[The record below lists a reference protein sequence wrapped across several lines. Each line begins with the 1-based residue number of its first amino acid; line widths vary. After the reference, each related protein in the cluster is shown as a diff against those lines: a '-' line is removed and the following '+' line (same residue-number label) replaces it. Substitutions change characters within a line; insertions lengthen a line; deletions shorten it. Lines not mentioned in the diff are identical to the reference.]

1 MTQIIRIGTIMKGRI
16 FKMVYEKV
24 SPELNFVDREKQV
37 EKFWKENDI
46 FEKSIENRKEGETYT
61 FYDGPPTANGKP
73 HIGHVLTRVI
83 KDMIPRYRT
92 MKGYMVPRK
101 AGWDTHGLP
110 VELEVEKKLGLDG
123 KEQIE
128 EYGLEPFIKHCKE
141 SVWKYKGMWEDFSST
156 VGFWADMDN
165 PYVTYDNNFIE
176 SEWWALKQIWDKE
189 LLYEGFKIVPY
200 CPRCGTP
207 LSSHE
212 VAQGYKAVKERSAV
226 VRFKVVGEDAYFLAW
241 TTTPWTLPSNVAL
254 CVNPDE
260 TYVKVKAADGYTYY
274 MAEAL
279 LDKVLG
285 GLAVKA
291 GQTVKGES
299 LDEDAKDANGAGID
313 YEVLETYKGKDLEYK
328 EYEPLYQCAADC
340 AAKQHKKGHFVTCD
354 TYVTM
359 SDGTGIVHIAPAFG
373 EDDANVGRNYDL
385 PFVQFVNGK
394 GEMTE
399 ETPFAGL
406 FVKKADPEVL
416 KDLDAKKQLFAA
428 PKFEHDYPH
437 CWRCDTPLIYYARES
452 WFIKMTEVRDDLVRN
467 NNTVNW
473 IPDSIGKGRFGNWL
487 ENIQD
492 WGISR
497 NRYWGTPLNIW
508 ECEGCGHQ
516 ESIGSR
522 AELAERSGN
531 PDDAKVELHR
541 PYIDGV
547 TFKCPDCGKTMK
559 RVPEVIDCW
568 FDSGAMPFAQ
578 HHYPF
583 ENKDLFEAQFPAQFI
598 SEAVDQTR
606 GWFYS
611 LMAEST
617 LLFNKAPYENV
628 IVLGHVQDE
637 NGQKMSKSKGNAVDP
652 FDALD
657 KYGADAIRWYFYINS
672 APWLPNRFHGKA
684 VQEGQR
690 KFMGT
695 LWNTYAFFV
704 LYANIDEFDATKY
717 TLDYDKLSVMDKWL
731 LSRLNSTVK
740 EVDEN
745 LAAYR
750 IPETAKALQSF
761 VDEMSNW
768 YVRRC
773 RERFWAKG
781 MEQDK
786 INAYMT
792 LYTALVTISKAA
804 APMIPFMTEDIY
816 RNLVCTLDASAP
828 ESVHL
833 CDFPEVNEA
842 HIDKKLEED
851 METVLEAVVI
861 GRACRN
867 TANIKNRQP
876 IGKMYVKADT
886 ELSEFYMD
894 IIKDEL
900 NVKEAVLT
908 QDVSELTTYSFK
920 PQLKTLGRRFGKQI
934 NAVKEILAGLDG
946 QKAMAELNEKG
957 NLTITVDGNE
967 EVLEKDDLLI
977 EAAQMEGYISDTDRG
992 ITVVLDTN
1000 LTPELIEE
1008 GFVREVISKIQ
1019 TMRKDAGFEVM
1030 DHIRVSMQDN
1040 EKIAGIVQKN
1050 EEQIKSEVLANETK
1064 YDGAVGFKKEWNING
1079 EKVTFGVE
1087 KL

>member
-1 MTQIIRIGTIMKGRI
+1 MYQ
-16 FKMVYEKV
+16 KV
-24 SPELNFVDREKQV
+24 SPDMNFVDREKNV
-37 EKFWKENDI
+37 GKFWRNQQI
-46 FEKSIENRKEGETYT
+46 FEKSMKAREGKPVYT

-83 KDMIPRYRT
+83 KDMIPRYKT

-110 VELEVEKKLGLDG
+110 VELEVEKLLGLDG

-128 EYGLEPFIKHCKE
+128 EYGMEPFIKKCKE
-141 SVWKYKGMWEDFSST
+141 SVWKYKGMWEDFSGT

-165 PYVTYDNNFIE
+165 PYVTYDDNFIE
-176 SEWWALKQIWDKE
+176 SEWWALKEIWNKK
-189 LLYEGFKIVPY
+189 LLYKGFKIVPY

-207 LSSHE
+207 LSSQE
-212 VAQGYKAVKERSAV
+212 VAQGYKLVKERSAI

-254 CVNPDE
+254 CVNPED
-260 TYVKVKAADGYTYY
+260 TYIKVKAADGYTYY
-274 MAEAL
+274 LAEAL
-279 LDKVLG
+279 ADNVLG
-285 GLAVKA
+285 GLAQEEGVKA
-291 GQTVKGES
+291 
-299 LDEDAKDANGAGID
+299 
-313 YEVLETYKGKDLEYK
+313 YEVLETYKGSDLEHK
-328 EYEPLYQCAADC
+328 EYEPLYACAKECAD
-340 AAKQHKKGHFVTCD
+340 KQHKKGFFVTCD

-394 GEMTE
+394 GEMSE

-416 KDLDAKKQLFAA
+416 KDLDASGKLFAA

-473 IPDSIGKGRFGNWL
+473 IPESIGSGRFGNWL

-508 ECEGCGHQ
+508 ECEGCGRQ

-531 PDDAKVELHR
+531 PEDAKVELHR
-541 PYIDGV
+541 PYIDAV
-547 TFKCPDCGKTMK
+547 TFTCPDCGKTMR

-583 ENKDLFEAQFPAQFI
+583 ENKDLFEQQFPAQFI

-740 EVDEN
+740 AVDEN

-750 IPETAKALQSF
+750 IPETARALQEF

-816 RNLVCTLDASAP
+816 RNLVCSIDPSAP

-833 CDFPEVNEA
+833 CDFPEVDEA
-842 HIDKKLEED
+842 HIDSQLEAD
-851 METVLEAVVI
+851 MEVVLEAVVI

-876 IGKMYVKADT
+876 IGKMYIKAGK
-886 ELSEFYMD
+886 ELSDFYVD
-894 IIKDEL
+894 IIRDEL
-900 NVKEAVLT
+900 NVKEAELT
-908 QDVSELTTYSFK
+908 DDVSKLTTYSFK
-920 PQLKTLGRRFGKQI
+920 PQLKTLGRRFGKKI
-934 NAVKEILAGLDG
+934 NDVRQILAELDG
-946 QKAMAELNEKG
+946 QAAMAELNEKG
-957 NLTITVDGNE
+957 TLTIQVDGQDE
-967 EVLEKDDLLI
+967 ALEKDDLLI
-977 EAAQMEGYISDTDRG
+977 EAAQMEGYVSDSDHG

-1000 LTPELIEE
+1000 LTPELLEE
-1008 GFVREVISKIQ
+1008 GFVREIISKVQ
-1019 TMRKDAGFEVM
+1019 TMRKEAGFEVM
-1030 DHIRVSMQDN
+1030 DHIRVSRQDNDKVQKVIQDN
-1040 EKIAGIVQKN
+1040 EA
-1050 EEQIKSEVLANETK
+1050 QIKSEVLADEVS
-1064 YDGAVGFKKEWNING
+1064 YDGAKGFVKEWSING
-1079 EKVTFGVE
+1079 EKVTLGVE